1 MSEPISES
9 PEQERLKAA
18 LRLALVPGVGPRLY
32 GELVAKF
39 GTPELV
45 LAAGPGS
52 LQDVQGVGY
61 KLAREIVASDGRK
74 SEVDGLLQL
83 CDQNQIRLLQ
93 REHAQYPPALLETY
107 DPPNILYLQGDL
119 QPTDQ
124 LAIAIVGARHATNY
138 GLTQADKLARGLA
151 QAGFTIVSGLAR
163 GVDQAAHRGA
173 LAAGGRT
180 IAVLGGGLL
189 KVYPPEHLDLARQIQ
204 AQGALLSES
213 HPLQE
218 PKGGT
223 FPQRNRII
231 AGLSLGVIVV
241 EAAFKSGALITAQA
255 AMEQNREVFAVP
267 GRVDS
272 RLSHGCHR
280 LIRDGAKLV
289 ETVDDVLE
297 ELGPLAQPIKRID
310 QQVVRHPAELKLN
323 DQESRVLQ
331 AIETQPTEID
341 AIVVKSGL
349 PIARVLSTLS
359 VLEIRRLIR
368 RISGSQVARI

>member
-1 MSEPISES
+1 MSDATGGNL
-9 PEQERLKAA
+9 ERNDLKSA
-18 LRLALVPGVGPRLY
+18 LQLALVNGVGPKL
-32 GELVAKF
+32 F
-39 GTPELV
+39 GDLIAHFGSPAAV
-45 LAAGPGS
+45 LAAGPAS
-52 LQDVQGVGY
+52 LQEVQGVGY
-61 KLAREIVASDGRK
+61 KLAREIISAETRTA
-74 SEVDGLLQL
+74 EVDQLLAL
-83 CDQNQIRLLQ
+83 CDQHQIQLLQ
-93 REHAQYPPALLETY
+93 RQQAEYPKQLLEIY
-107 DPPNILYLQGDL
+107 DPPNVLYTQGNL
-119 QPTDQ
+119 LPTDQ

-138 GLTQADKLARGLA
+138 GLSQAEKLARGLA
-151 QAGFTIVSGLAR
+151 LAGFTIVSGLAR
-163 GVDQAAHRGA
+163 GVDAAAHRGA
-173 LAAGGRT
+173 LTAGGRT

-189 KVYPPEHLDLARQIQ
+189 QLYPPEHAGLAEEIK
-204 AQGALLSES
+204 AQGVLVSEA

-223 FPQRNRII
+223 FPARNRII
-231 AGLSLGVIVV
+231 SGLSLGVIVV
-241 EAAFKSGALITAQA
+241 EAAFKSGALITARL

-297 ELGPLAQPIKRID
+297 ELGPLAQPIRKDD
-310 QQVVRHPAELKLN
+310 QQIVRHPAELKLN

-331 AIETQPTEID
+331 AIESQPTEID
-341 AIVVKSGL
+341 LVVTKSGL
-349 PIARVLSTLS
+349 PIARVLSTIS

>member
-1 MSEPISES
+1 MSEVASRNS
-9 PEQERLKAA
+9 EQEELKAA
-18 LRLALVPGVGPRLY
+18 LRLSLVPGIGPRTY
-32 GELVAKF
+32 GELVAHF
-39 GTPELV
+39 ATPAEV
-45 LAAGPGS
+45 LKAAPGR
-52 LQDVQGVGY
+52 LQEVAGVGY
-61 KLAREIVASDGRK
+61 KLAREIVAAENRTA
-74 SEVDGLLQL
+74 EVEQLLKL
-83 CDQNQIRLLQ
+83 CQENQIQILQ
-93 REHAQYPPALLETY
+93 RADENYPGALKEIY
-107 DPPNILYLQGDL
+107 DPPNILYHQGEIL
-119 QPTDQ
+119 PTDR

-138 GLTQADKLARGLA
+138 GLTQAEKLARGLA
-151 QAGFTIVSGLAR
+151 QAGITIVSGLAR

-180 IAVLGGGLL
+180 LAVLGGGLL
-189 KVYPPEHLDLARQIQ
+189 KLYPPEHAELAREIR
-204 AQGALLSES
+204 AQGALLGEA

-231 AGLSLGVIVV
+231 SGLSLGVIVV
-241 EAAFKSGALITAQA
+241 EAAFKSGALITAQS

-297 ELGPLAQPIKRID
+297 ELGPLAQPIRRED

-331 AIETQPTEID
+331 AIDTQPTEID
-341 AIVVKSGL
+341 QIVVKSGL

>member
-1 MSEPISES
+1 
-9 PEQERLKAA
+9 
-18 LRLALVPGVGPRLY
+18 
-32 GELVAKF
+32 
-39 GTPELV
+39 
-45 LAAGPGS
+45 
-52 LQDVQGVGY
+52 
-61 KLAREIVASDGRK
+61 
-74 SEVDGLLQL
+74 
-83 CDQNQIRLLQ
+83 
-93 REHAQYPPALLETY
+93 
-107 DPPNILYLQGDL
+107 
-119 QPTDQ
+119 
-124 LAIAIVGARHATNY
+124 
-138 GLTQADKLARGLA
+138 
-151 QAGFTIVSGLAR
+151 
-163 GVDQAAHRGA
+163 
-173 LAAGGRT
+173 
-180 IAVLGGGLL
+180 
-189 KVYPPEHLDLARQIQ
+189 
-204 AQGALLSES
+204 
-213 HPLQE
+213 
-218 PKGGT
+218 
-223 FPQRNRII
+223 
-231 AGLSLGVIVV
+231 LSLGVIVV